1 MKIKRIDLI
10 VIVFT
15 FTICLVFTFGSL
27 SFAQCPSDY
36 PDDCEDE
43 WCCEYVLACLFPE
56 ELRSTFCTKKPAL
69 QCPIES
75 LYSESS
81 AETELLRYF
90 RDNVLTKTPEGRG
103 IVKLYYQWSPAM
115 VKAMKEDEEFKE
127 DVKEMVDAILR
138 LIEGE
143 AE

>member
-81 AETELLRYF
+81 AETELLRKF
-90 RDNVLTKTPEGRG
+90 RDDVLSQTQVGQIIIKQ
-103 IVKLYYQWSPAM
+103 YYKMSPIM
-115 VKAMKEDEEFKE
+115 VKAMEEDEEFRE
-127 DVKEMVDAILR
+127 EVKEMLDGFLGLVR
-138 LIEGE
+138 EE
-143 AE
+143 